1 MNTTKTSTRT
11 DFKMVKP
18 GDVFSEQQYYVHQ
31 KTVGDKAQFL
41 TDTGEQVV
49 LDKNYVESLLTSANQ
64 HFSEQKI
71 TRTELAALFLSNP
84 YTAMQVS
91 FNKQVKEADVVK
103 EIMET
108 YATSTPKE
116 FEAKLK
122 KAIKTGLSGE
132 ERVITGRHNGQ
143 LNDLGRV
150 MFIDMEIPLGEH
162 RERQVDPRNINW
174 VIVKGTKYITK

>member
-1 MNTTKTSTRT
+1 MSTLTKGTRT
-11 DFKMVKP
+11 DFKTVVP
-18 GDVFSEQQYYVHQ
+18 GNVFSETQYYVHQ

-41 TDTGEQVV
+41 TDTGQTVV
-49 LDKNYVESLLTSANQ
+49 LDKNYVENLLVSANQ
-64 HFSEQKI
+64 YFSESKI
-71 TRTELAALFLSNP
+71 TKTDLAALFLAHTNI
-84 YTAMQVS
+84 AMQVS

-108 YATSTPKE
+108 YATSSPKE

-132 ERVITGRHNGQ
+132 ERVITGRHTGQ

-150 MFIDMEIPLGEH
+150 MFIDMEIALTEH

-174 VIVKGTKYITK
+174 VVLKGVKYIVK